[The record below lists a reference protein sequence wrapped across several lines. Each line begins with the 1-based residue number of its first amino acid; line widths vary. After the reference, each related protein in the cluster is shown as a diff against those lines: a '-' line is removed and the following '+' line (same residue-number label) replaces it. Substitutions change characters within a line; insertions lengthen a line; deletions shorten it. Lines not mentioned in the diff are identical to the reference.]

1 MDEPE
6 PTVFIVDDDEVIRR
20 SLSLLLETVGI
31 KTETFTSCEEFLNAY
46 DRAKAGSLVLDVR
59 MRGMSGLELQAKLK
73 ADRVDIPVVI
83 ITGHGDVPMAVK
95 AMQNGAISFIEKPFR
110 DQVLLDNVQK
120 AIELE
125 TQVRRERIMRTD
137 IEAKLALLTKREREI
152 MDLLITGKTNKM
164 IAHELGISHKTV
176 DFHRG
181 NVLEKMGVDSVVE
194 LLRLTQKLDLPKQN

>member
-6 PTVFIVDDDEVIRR
+6 PIVFIVDDDEAIRR
-20 SLSLLLETVGI
+20 SSSLLLETVGI

-46 DRAKAGSLVLDVR
+46 DPAQAGCLVLDVR

-95 AMQNGAISFIEKPFR
+95 AMQNGAIGFIEKPFR

-125 TQVRRERIMRTD
+125 TQVRRERIKRTD

-152 MDLLITGKTNKM
+152 MDLLITGKANKM

-181 NVLEKMGVDSVVE
+181 NILEKMGVDSVVE